1 MWEKMAKRA
10 VSLETR
16 SYFFF
21 FWTVFSETR
30 PTKLAV
36 FTCYLGIKAWN
47 TVVVFIETRGFCC
60 GGIHW
65 NQGILAS
72 PKPLVSM
79 KPPQQNPWFQWNH
92 PRFQVFNPKTRET
105 ANFRRPSFTE
115 TVPKKKKMSGFLI
128 KTICWKLMVSWVKFG
143 RKWLRNGFLLVEL
156 WNLKPMIFTF

>member
-16 SYFFF
+16 SYFFV

-47 TVVVFIETRGFCC
+47 TEVVFIETRGFCC

-92 PRFQVFNPKTRET
+92 PRFQAFNPKTRET

-115 TVPKKKKMSGFLI
+115 TVPKKKWS
-128 KTICWKLMVSWVKFG
+128 VS
-143 RKWLRNGFLLVEL
+143 LLKHFSRDQ
-156 WNLKPMIFTF
+156 WIWGAWTTTRRSSNLEEIIFSQKNTSRFWS

>member
-16 SYFFF
+16 SYFFV

-47 TVVVFIETRGFCC
+47 TEVVFIETRGFCC

-92 PRFQVFNPKTRET
+92 PRFQAFNPKTRET

-115 TVPKKKKMSGFLI
+115 TVPKKKVGVFRQSNCLN
-128 KTICWKLMVSWVKFG
+128 WHL
-143 RKWLRNGFLLVEL
+143 LLLVAGRLCGCLLLEL
-156 WNLKPMIFTF
+156 SLFSL